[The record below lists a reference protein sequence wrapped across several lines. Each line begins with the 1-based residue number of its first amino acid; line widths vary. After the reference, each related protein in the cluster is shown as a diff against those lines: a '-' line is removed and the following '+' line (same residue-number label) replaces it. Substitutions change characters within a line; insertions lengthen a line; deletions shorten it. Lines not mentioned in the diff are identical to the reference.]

1 MIDFKFFAK
10 KLNNVSSNTEK
21 LKRIHNFKLLNFE
34 KIFTKIVK

>member
-10 KLNNVSSNTEK
+10 RPNNVSFNTEK
-21 LKRIHNFKLLNFE
+21 LKRILNFKLLNIE